1 MGIGLV
7 CLYYAGE
14 AVYEKISGCIQSTE
28 QIVHAVS
35 HPGIVDRICHYKA
48 GQACDLPEQD
58 VPFCEDGLC
67 TQCQS
72 GGLSSLWENL
82 CVVICGIDP
91 YLRAK
96 GKEKP
101 CDADPEEQ
109 VWNISGICS
118 FPDVPVLSG
127 AWNGQSVPVL

>member
-14 AVYEKISGCIQSTE
+14 AVYEKISGCIQSTG

-35 HPGIVDRICHYKA
+35 HSGIVDRICYYEA
-48 GQACDLPEQD
+48 GQASDLSEQD
-58 VPFCEDGLC
+58 VPFCEDGLRA
-67 TQCQS
+67 QCQS

-82 CVVICGIDP
+82 CVVICGIDS

-96 GKEKP
+96 GKEKL
-101 CDADPEEQ
+101 CDADPEKPAG
-109 VWNISGICS
+109 NIGGICS
-118 FPDVPVLSG
+118 FPAVPVLSG